1 MAKAYVCTLFTYF
14 LQYELDESLVG
25 HTDPVNCVA
34 GIHHKSSKDSITTT
48 IASSS
53 SDFTVKIWQR
63 DESSSERK
71 FQLLQTLACGSGF
84 VLGLDIHCVDD
95 GHVILACGT
104 DVGKVEI
111 YAKQDDQVSPSI
123 LCAKVL
129 ALALALSLVCTT
141 THGL

>member
-1 MAKAYVCTLFTYF
+1 M
-14 LQYELDESLVG
+14 
-25 HTDPVNCVA
+25 
-34 GIHHKSSKDSITTT
+34 
-48 IASSS
+48 
-53 SDFTVKIWQR
+53 
-63 DESSSERK
+63 
-71 FQLLQTLACGSGF
+71 
-84 VLGLDIHCVDD
+84 LGLDIHCVDD

-141 THGL
+141 MHGL